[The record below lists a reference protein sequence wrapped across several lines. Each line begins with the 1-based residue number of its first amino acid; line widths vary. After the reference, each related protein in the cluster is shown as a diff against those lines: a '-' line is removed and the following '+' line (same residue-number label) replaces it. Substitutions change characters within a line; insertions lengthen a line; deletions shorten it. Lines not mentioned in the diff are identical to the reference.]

1 MLLRG
6 FAGCVCVYV
15 GFAFLRRFARQLDLF
30 VFICNLDILGVDAAA
45 GDAVLAVVVAAV
57 ACFGGEA
64 VLHLSRPAA
73 VDIAAAA
80 QPEAF
85 AFVMAVV
92 LDVAV
97 GECAC
102 CDAIFAFVFCALGAG
117 DESVFEVGVSFDVD
131 LIAVIACVNTALF
144 GNNSISLLL
153 LFVFLLCS
161 LLSPT
166 YFR

>member
-1 MLLRG
+1 
-6 FAGCVCVYV
+6 
-15 GFAFLRRFARQLDLF
+15 
-30 VFICNLDILGVDAAA
+30 
-45 GDAVLAVVVAAV
+45 
-57 ACFGGEA
+57 
-64 VLHLSRPAA
+64 
-73 VDIAAAA
+73 
-80 QPEAF
+80 
-85 AFVMAVV
+85 MAVV

-102 CDAIFAFVFCALGAG
+102 CDAIFAFVFYALGGG
-117 DESVFEVGVSFDVD
+117 DESAFEVGVSFDVD
-131 LIAVIACVNTALF
+131 LIAVIACVNAALF

>member
-1 MLLRG
+1 
-6 FAGCVCVYV
+6 
-15 GFAFLRRFARQLDLF
+15 
-30 VFICNLDILGVDAAA
+30 
-45 GDAVLAVVVAAV
+45 
-57 ACFGGEA
+57 
-64 VLHLSRPAA
+64 
-73 VDIAAAA
+73 
-80 QPEAF
+80 
-85 AFVMAVV
+85 MAVV

-117 DESVFEVGVSFDVD
+117 DESAFKVGVSFDVD

-153 LFVFLLCS
+153 LSVFPICHLL
-161 LLSPT
+161 PTT